1 MRTTTERL
9 KMANGNGLNLRAIG
23 LVITLLFAL
32 GGFVGG
38 YYIQRDDI
46 AEAKDGVAEN
56 KTSIVDT
63 NDKLDISVK
72 EIQGDISNVKDDMS
86 DVKIDVAKLQ
96 IDVEIIKDDNK
107 YMRGRLDYI
116 VEELAKQNRGS

>member
-1 MRTTTERL
+1 MSE
-9 KMANGNGLNLRAIG
+9 KNGLNIRAIG
-23 LVITLLFAL
+23 LVITLFILAGGIITTFAVSQERL
-32 GGFVGG
+32 ETA
-38 YYIQRDDI
+38 REDI
-46 AEAKDGVAEN
+46 AE
-56 KTSIVDT
+56 VDS
-63 NDKLDISVK
+63 KLDECVK